1 MLGLYIVGMFALGIG
16 FIVGTIR
23 CITAFVKKKPNRMR
37 ELFTVLVVFVLLAT
51 DFNEL
56 KKVSSTGTT
65 NGGNSQKTAT
75 VDAETS
81 YRKIYEAF
89 CENEIVA
96 KEVYKGNRYRISGEI
111 DSIDSIGDEGYLIIA
126 VDVGDDYP
134 VWVYAYFD
142 KRETESLKA
151 LKSGQQVS
159 VDGECTGKITFNHCR
174 LTEGV

>member
-23 CITAFVKKKPNRMR
+23 CITAFVKKKPNRIQ
-37 ELFTVLVVFVLLAT
+37 ELFSVLLIFVVLIA

-56 KKVSSTGTT
+56 KKVYSAGTT
-65 NGGNSQKTAT
+65 DGNKMQETVT
-75 VDAETS
+75 VDTETG

-96 KEVYKGNRYRISGEI
+96 KELCKGNRYRISDEI
-111 DSIDSIGDEGYLIIA
+111 DSIDSIGDEGYLTIA
-126 VDVGDDYP
+126 VDVGEDYP

-142 KRETESLKA
+142 KEETEGLKA

-159 VDGECTGKITFNHCR
+159 VDGECAGKITFDHCT
-174 LTEGV
+174 LVGGV

>member
-37 ELFTVLVVFVLLAT
+37 ELFAVLFVFVLLAS

-56 KKVSSTGTT
+56 RKVSSAGTT
-65 NGGNSQKTAT
+65 NGGNSRET
-75 VDAETS
+75 VAVDTETG

-96 KEVYKGNRYRISGEI
+96 KELYKGNRYRISGEI
-111 DSIDSIGDEGYLIIA
+111 DSIDSIGDEGYLTIA
-126 VDVGDDYP
+126 VDVGEYYP

-142 KRETESLKA
+142 KEETESLKA

-159 VDGECTGKITFNHCR
+159 VDGECTGKITFDHCT
-174 LTEGV
+174 LAGGV